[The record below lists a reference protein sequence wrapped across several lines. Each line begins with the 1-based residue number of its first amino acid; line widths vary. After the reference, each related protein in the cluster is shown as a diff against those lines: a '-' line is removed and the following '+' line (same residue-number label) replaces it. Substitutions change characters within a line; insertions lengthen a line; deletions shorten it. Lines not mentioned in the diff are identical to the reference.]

1 LSGSHEDREDR
12 INLYTMIPRDLNA
25 ALDAKSRRMGASKQ
39 ILVRAILEAWMVHYG
54 AKDIGIGEIDRTIV
68 P

>member
-1 LSGSHEDREDR
+1 MTGSYKEGEERV
-12 INLYTMIPRDLNA
+12 NLYTMIPRDLNA
-25 ALDAKSRRMGASKQ
+25 ALDAKSRQMGASKQ

-54 AKDIGIGEIDRTIV
+54 GKDVGIGEIDGTIV